1 MFDYLSKLIEFFSIR
16 HTDNLDLYL
25 KSKNVQN
32 PAEVD
37 YWVRQWEKHQRI
49 AYF

>member
-1 MFDYLSKLIEFFSIR
+1 MFDYISNLIKFFSFKQS
-16 HTDNLDLYL
+16 DNLDLYL

-32 PAEVD
+32 AAEVD
-37 YWVRQWEKHQRI
+37 FWVRQWEKHQRI